1 MNVTKIK
8 KNMVVSNYKEMCFLL
23 GEEVKTGN
31 GKMYQIKNWSN
42 YFKYKRDGH
51 KFIISKVYDTPLNK
65 VDGRAGRKISRRNGE
80 LLNLIEPMLMDIIRF
95 PENNGEIIMSKIEL
109 YTRLGMVN
117 ERYKDNSTLFE
128 DVNAIKDK
136 TVRIGS
142 RDIDYY
148 QIMYFYEVTNC
159 VFSTSLRSSLNS
171 LVKREIITYDNW
183 YEIKFKNGKR
193 FVASVE
199 ETGKINEIQQE
210 TLDSIG
216 VNNLGKA
223 FMIGNRR
230 KYFQKRSNFV
240 KETRDWEKVFN
251 VVKIYLESD
260 LDTLDSNEI
269 IYTVKK
275 SGSSYEELMR
285 GLNEV
290 IISKVLAAIDRDR
303 QRICFSNDEIK
314 NEVYK
319 NVFEN
324 KDVIEIQSALIDNLI
339 RLPLS

>member
-1 MNVTKIK
+1 
-8 KNMVVSNYKEMCFLL
+8 MVVSNYKEMCFLL

-117 ERYKDNSTLFE
+117 ERYKDNSTLF
-128 DVNAIKDK
+128 DDIDNVKDK
-136 TVRIGS
+136 TIRIGNK
-142 RDIDYY
+142 DIDYY
-148 QIMYFYEVTNC
+148 QLMYFYEVTNG
-159 VFSTSLRSSLNS
+159 VFSASLRSSLNS
-171 LVKREIITYDNW
+171 LVKRQIVTFDNW

-223 FMIGNRR
+223 FMMGNRR

-275 SGSSYEELMR
+275 SGSSYEGLMR
-285 GLNEV
+285 DLNEV

-303 QRICFSNDEIK
+303 QRICSSNDEIK

-324 KDVIEIQSALIDNLI
+324 KDVMEIQSALVDNLI